1 MGFYTHNR
9 KENYM
14 YIISNVIPLEDYR
27 LLLTFTNGEKRVYD
41 MKPYLDTNAYR
52 KLNDISFFNTAH
64 IVLDYTVGWNDEID
78 ICPDSAYQDS
88 IPYNEVV

>member
-1 MGFYTHNR
+1 
-9 KENYM
+9 M

-41 MKPYLDTNAYR
+41 MKPYLDTTAYR

>member
-1 MGFYTHNR
+1 
-9 KENYM
+9 M